1 MRGLELPVAL
11 LNTTSPLVA
20 GNRGADMVRANSFA
34 RGGNFL
40 LGLAGCQ
47 GKDLIGEAGTQCGV
61 VTFLPVRSL
70 GA

>member
-1 MRGLELPVAL
+1 
-11 LNTTSPLVA
+11 
-20 GNRGADMVRANSFA
+20 MVRASSFA